1 MKRSAAYRCLAVA
14 VIIGA
19 VLIFSLPG
27 GLVAATGGSP
37 CCCHHG
43 PGSGPGLVSGCCCQ
57 QTGMPGHCGGC
68 GQGCGCAYRLGSGPS
83 ALSSPGAALGAPTW
97 HSSPLV
103 LTMFMAIKTF
113 PSTIFHPPH
122 FNQS

>member
-1 MKRSAAYRCLAVA
+1 MKRSAASRCLAVA
-14 VIIGA
+14 VIIGT
-19 VLIFSLPG
+19 VLFFSLSG

-37 CCCHHG
+37 CCGHHG
-43 PGSGPGLVSGCCCQ
+43 QGPGLVSGCCCQ
-57 QTGMPGHCGGC
+57 QAGMPGHCGGC
-68 GQGCGCAYRLGSGPS
+68 GQNCGCAYCVGSGLS
-83 ALSSPGAALGAPTW
+83 ALSSPGAALATPTW

-113 PSTIFHPPH
+113 PTTIFHPPH